1 MGELSHYVERMTEEE
16 KRQLLIF
23 RQLPKKLRDW
33 WDRKI
38 FLQYTMNGLE
48 PDYIEAWFNLSIQQ
62 RWKVIGYLIAESAP
76 SSVFEIPKIKSA
88 DLNAELKSAKPDP
101 IVPQQSFGFSTQGKS
116 DALDPT
122 EKVKRILLIW
132 SKIRF
137 IGNEGSGKTSKA
149 LWLCR
154 ERMALG
160 HQIFWIN
167 PHLKA
172 DDKQKLDACNVTIVG
187 GGRDYAAIARFCH
200 QMVIAE
206 DSELNKQYARYR
218 DEIDAKFNPYTI
230 VFDELTNYKDQEV
243 LKSPIQ
249 TVMKASM
256 QEFSKINWN
265 SIYITHNDTLSC
277 MAMPEGTRN
286 LIDSSVFDLK
296 LEADI
301 NKGNRVPKAI
311 AKYRMPNTDDWH
323 DVKIPFEW
331 Q

>member
-1 MGELSHYVERMTEEE
+1 M
-16 KRQLLIF
+16 
-23 RQLPKKLRDW
+23 
-33 WDRKI
+33 
-38 FLQYTMNGLE
+38 
-48 PDYIEAWFNLSIQQ
+48 
-62 RWKVIGYLIAESAP
+62 
-76 SSVFEIPKIKSA
+76 EIPKDPLEAFLTVIPDEVQMWYEKNLVVAHWDLGRDYDFSTYWESLTREEQWKEVA
-88 DLNAELKSAKPDP
+88 DLIKRSSPVDAPCPRVTLKKRAAPLKASSLQKKSGQDC
-101 IVPQQSFGFSTQGKS
+101 VPVSQHTANHFGSNTE
-116 DALDPT
+116 T
-122 EKVKRILLIW
+122 EKVKNILLTW
-132 SKIRF
+132 SKVRF

-154 ERMALG
+154 ERMRLG

-218 DEIDAKFNPYTI
+218 DEVGAKFNPYTI

-243 LKSPIQ
+243 LKAPIQ
-249 TVMKASM
+249 PVMKASM

-265 SIYITHNDTLSC
+265 TIYITHNDTLSC
-277 MAMPEGTRN
+277 MAMPDGTRN
-286 LIDSSVFDLK
+286 LVDSSVFDLK

-301 NKGNRVPKAI
+301 SKGNRVPKAI

-323 DVKIPFEW
+323 DVKIPVEW